1 MGSELLTKEEKERIL
16 KTLEVDIEFRYAIA
30 GLIGLGEIL
39 RRLDRHEEELKKIW
53 EEIARLRED
62 MNRGFERYDK
72 EIEKLRE
79 DMVKGFERYDMELAR
94 LREDML
100 KGFERYDQQIA
111 KLWNEIAKLRE
122 DMVKG
127 FERHDREIEMLR
139 KDFLK
144 MIERMDRIETRLR
157 RVERTLEHLSI
168 SIEEEAQEVVSQ
180 LLMKRGIQINL
191 SSIKINERYELD
203 IYGSIENITIVGEA
217 KVRASNKTVERLLKR
232 IENVKN
238 VRPDL
243 FRGRIIPVLYC
254 ARFLGDPSKAEER
267 GVWLIVSGKEVTKL
281 PL

>member
-1 MGSELLTKEEKERIL
+1 MNSELLTKEEKERIL
-16 KTLEVDIEFRYAIA
+16 KTLEIDIEFRYAVA

-39 RRLDRHEEELKKIW
+39 KRFDRHEEELVRIREEQKRIW
-53 EEIARLRED
+53 EEIAR
-62 MNRGFERYDK
+62 
-72 EIEKLRE
+72 
-79 DMVKGFERYDMELAR
+79 
-94 LREDML
+94 
-100 KGFERYDQQIA
+100 
-111 KLWNEIAKLRE
+111 LRE

-144 MIERMDRIETRLR
+144 MVERMDRIETRLT

-168 SIEEEAQEVVSQ
+168 SIEEEAQEVVSR
-180 LLMKRGIQINL
+180 LLMQRGIQISL

-203 IYGSIENITIVGEA
+203 IYGSVENITIVGEA
-217 KVRASNKTVERLLKR
+217 KVRASDKTIERLLKR

-243 FRGRIIPVLYC
+243 FRERVIPVLYC

>member
-16 KTLEVDIEFRYAIA
+16 KTLEVDIEFRYAVA
-30 GLIGLGEIL
+30 GLIGLNEIL
-39 RRLDRHEEELKKIW
+39 KRLDRHEEELVRIREEQKRIW
-53 EEIARLRED
+53 EEIARL
-62 MNRGFERYDK
+62 
-72 EIEKLRE
+72 
-79 DMVKGFERYDMELAR
+79 
-94 LREDML
+94 
-100 KGFERYDQQIA
+100 
-111 KLWNEIAKLRE
+111 WNEVAKLRE

-144 MIERMDRIETRLR
+144 MVERMDRIETRLT
-157 RVERTLEHLSI
+157 RVERALEHLSI
-168 SIEEEAQEVVSQ
+168 SIEEEAQEVISQ
-180 LLMKRGIQINL
+180 LLMKRGIQISL

-232 IENVKN
+232 IENVKD

-254 ARFLGDPSKAEER
+254 ARFLGDSSKAEER

>member
-1 MGSELLTKEEKERIL
+1 MDSSILTKEEKERIL
-16 KTLEVDIEFRYAIA
+16 KTLEVDIEFRYAVA
-30 GLIGLGEIL
+30 GLIGLNEIL
-39 RRLDRHEEELKKIW
+39 KRLDRHEEELKRIW

-62 MNRGFERYDK
+62 M
-72 EIEKLRE
+72 
-79 DMVKGFERYDMELAR
+79 VKGFERHDMEL
-94 LREDML
+94 
-100 KGFERYDQQIA
+100 
-111 KLWNEIAKLRE
+111 AKLRE

-144 MIERMDRIETRLR
+144 MVERMDRIETRLT
-157 RVERTLEHLSI
+157 RVERALEHLSI
-168 SIEEEAQEVVSQ
+168 SIEEEAQEVVSR
-180 LLMKRGIQINL
+180 LLMQRGIQISL

-203 IYGSIENITIVGEA
+203 IYGSVENITIVGEA
-217 KVRASNKTVERLLKR
+217 KVRASDKTVERLLKR

-243 FRGRIIPVLYC
+243 FRERVIPVLYC